1 MINSEDFFRSNR
13 GAGLYTLTHRHAH
26 AHSTLSDHIVPAVD
40 FCRLVEV
47 DVKDSTCD
55 WREEGVSSDEYGIC
69 GSCGVGEGVAEIT
82 VYWAARTS
90 FTAVR
95 SSVSWMLL
103 TMLRTSARSLS
114 LFRSKSFLLIALLL
128 KPSTLIG
135 PAPACCAQ

>member
-1 MINSEDFFRSNR
+1 M
-13 GAGLYTLTHRHAH
+13 
-26 AHSTLSDHIVPAVD
+26 
-40 FCRLVEV
+40 
-47 DVKDSTCD
+47 KDSTCD
-55 WREEGVSSDEYGIC
+55 WREEGVSYEEFGIC
-69 GSCGVGEGVAEIT
+69 GSWGVGAGVAEFT

-128 KPSTLIG
+128 KPSTLIE